1 MRYICVALECVSI
14 YMVAI
19 GLEKERRSVNIG
31 KMIGCI
37 LSYMIY
43 FEISLYFHFPSEF
56 SFVGYLFIFAGLKWI
71 FKEDML
77 HTLAVTVISSIIAMV
92 VEFLLICMSPMFMNA
107 DSEAGIYEIV
117 ITVTTFLIC
126 ILISKLKINKML
138 DFITKW
144 DFSYII
150 VCILSMM
157 IFAPT
162 LLLRVAQKMD
172 VWDYLYVAIC
182 IVVMWFLV
190 VRVQKYKLESKIRHE
205 YMDAYQDV
213 ITQIRRRQHK
223 IKNQIN
229 TAYSMFRIYDTYDEL
244 VANQKEYLTRI
255 VDYELPNDAIT
266 LEEPSVVALI
276 YEKLNEAAEREIRVE
291 TSFRCSMADSRISD
305 IVWVDI
311 IGTLLD
317 NAIEALED
325 YDGKRKI
332 WLTIC
337 KKDKNKIS
345 VQVRNT
351 YRKLTVSETSRFF
364 ELGYSTKGEG
374 RGVGLYNIKRIADKN
389 RGEIFAV
396 SEETEVGYA
405 ICIEI
410 VI

>member
-43 FEISLYFHFPSEF
+43 FEISSHFHFPSEF
-56 SFVGYLFIFAGLKWI
+56 SFVGYLFIFAGIKWM

-77 HTLAVTVISSIIAMV
+77 HTLAVTVISSLITTV
-92 VEFLLICMSPMFMNA
+92 VEFLLICIVSMIIPA
-107 DSEAGIYEIV
+107 GDEAGVYEI
-117 ITVTTFLIC
+117 IVTTSTFLVI
-126 ILISKLKINKML
+126 IVLTRFKLHKVL
-138 DFITKW
+138 DIMEKR
-144 DFSYII
+144 DFSYA
-150 VCILSMM
+150 VVGILSLM
-157 IFAPT
+157 IFAPP
-162 LLLRVAQKMD
+162 LLLKAVSKLD
-172 VWDYLYVAIC
+172 SWDYIYIAVC

-190 VRVQKYKLESKIRHE
+190 VKVQKYKLESKIRHE

-305 IVWVDI
+305 IVWVDV

-389 RGEIFAV
+389 KGEIFAV

>member
-1 MRYICVALECVSI
+1 MIIC
-14 YMVAI
+14 
-19 GLEKERRSVNIG
+19 
-31 KMIGCI
+31 
-37 LSYMIY
+37 LS
-43 FEISLYFHFPSEF
+43 P
-56 SFVGYLFIFAGLKWI
+56 
-71 FKEDML
+71 
-77 HTLAVTVISSIIAMV
+77 VIIK
-92 VEFLLICMSPMFMNA
+92 A
-107 DSEAGIYEIV
+107 DNEAGIYEIV
-117 ITVTTFLIC
+117 ITVSTFLIC
-126 ILISKLKINKML
+126 TFISRLKINKML

-150 VCILSMM
+150 VFMLSMM

-172 VWDYLYVAIC
+172 AWDYLYVAIC
-182 IVVMWFLV
+182 IGVMWFLV
-190 VRVQKYKLESKIRHE
+190 ARVQKYKLESRIRHE
-205 YMDAYQDV
+205 YMESYQDV

-244 VANQKEYLTRI
+244 VANQKEYLARI
-255 VDYELPNDAIT
+255 VDYELPNDAIA

-276 YEKLNEAAEREIRVE
+276 YEKLNEAVEREIHVE

-325 YDGKRKI
+325 YDGERKI
-332 WLTIC
+332 WLAINKT
-337 KKDKNKIS
+337 DRNKIS

-351 YRKLTVSETSRFF
+351 YRRLTVAETGRFF

-374 RGVGLYNIKRIADKN
+374 RGVGLYNIKRIVDKN
-389 RGEIFAV
+389 KGEIIAA
-396 SEETEVGYA
+396 SEEAGDGYA
-405 ICIEI
+405 IRIEI
-410 VI
+410 II